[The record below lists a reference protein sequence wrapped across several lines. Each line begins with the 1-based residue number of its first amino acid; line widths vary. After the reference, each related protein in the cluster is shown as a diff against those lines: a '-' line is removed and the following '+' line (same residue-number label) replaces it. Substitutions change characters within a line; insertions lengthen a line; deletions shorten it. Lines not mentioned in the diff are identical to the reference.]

1 MGIHQHLWSAAQRA
15 ARMHVHS
22 QEVAIRNAMV
32 ASTALTQRRREL
44 IEVEEFLAR
53 HRKQYDASECLMRKA
68 SLGWKSQS

>member
-22 QEVAIRNAMV
+22 QQAAIRNAMV

-53 HRKQYDASECLMRKA
+53 HRKQYDARVGVALQQHTA
-68 SLGWKSQS
+68 

>member
-1 MGIHQHLWSAAQRA
+1 MGIHRLWAATRLA

-53 HRKQYDASECLMRKA
+53 HRRQFDARTRA
-68 SLGWKSQS
+68 AVPDPVRRRTA

>member
-15 ARMHVHS
+15 ARLHVHS

-44 IEVEEFLAR
+44 IEVEEFLSR
-53 HRKQYDASECLMRKA
+53 HRKQYDARTRGALQQHRSA
-68 SLGWKSQS
+68 